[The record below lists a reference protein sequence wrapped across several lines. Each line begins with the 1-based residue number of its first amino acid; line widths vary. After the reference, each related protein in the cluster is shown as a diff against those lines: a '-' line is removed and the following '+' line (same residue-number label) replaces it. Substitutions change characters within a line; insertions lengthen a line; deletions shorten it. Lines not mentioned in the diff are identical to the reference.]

1 MRHAVLGAGGIGGLV
16 AAALARSGADVV
28 LLLRPAS
35 LERYGGRLQVG
46 SEALGD
52 FEVFVPA
59 TGALDRPVDVLWIAT
74 KAHQLESALALAS
87 REAVGDATVIP
98 FLNGVDHMEVLRR
111 HYRSVAAAAIR
122 LESERVAPGVI
133 RHKWP
138 FRSVDIAGAPAAC
151 NALTSAGFE
160 CHEHD
165 DERRLLWSKFVFLA
179 PVALATS
186 AFAAPLGAVRDDA
199 EFTGCRA
206 EAFAAARE
214 AGVIIDE
221 TSITAVHE
229 RAPDGLRS
237 SMQKDVAAGREPELD
252 ALAKPITR
260 SGREHGFATPFTERL
275 VAQIETRLRS
285 FAGRIQTT

>member
-28 LLLRPAS
+28 LLLRPAA
-35 LERYGGRLQVG
+35 LERYGGRLQVE

-52 FEVFVPA
+52 FDVAVPA

-98 FLNGVDHMEVLRR
+98 FLNGVDHMKVLRR
-111 HYRSVAAAAIR
+111 HYRNVAAAAIR

-138 FRSVDIAGAPAAC
+138 FRSVDIAGAPDARAALR
-151 NALTSAGFE
+151 AAGFE
-160 CHEHD
+160 CRAHD
-165 DERRLLWSKFVFLA
+165 DERRLLWEKFAFLA

-186 AFAAPLGAVRDDA
+186 AFAAPLGEVRDGPS
-199 EFTGCRA
+199 FIGCRG
-206 EAFAAARE
+206 EAFTAARE

-221 TSITAVHE
+221 RSVRAVHDTV
-229 RAPDGLRS
+229 PGGLRS
-237 SMQKDVAAGREPELD
+237 SMQKDLAAGREPELD
-252 ALAKPITR
+252 ALAGPITR

-275 VAQIETRLRS
+275 VAQIETRS